1 MASWVVVSWVVVSW
15 VVVFGSVVFSLVVSW
30 EFSSVLINILLV
42 FSVAL
47 VVSVFACGVYQDHQD
62 FEQKLY
68 RLRKGQGVSGH
79 RKRTNM

>member
-1 MASWVVVSWVVVSW
+1 MASLVVVSWVVVL
-15 VVVFGSVVFSLVVSW
+15 VLVFSLVVSW

-47 VVSVFACGVYQDHQD
+47 VVSVFACGGVSRPQD

-68 RLRKGQGVSGH
+68 RLRKGQG
-79 RKRTNM
+79 R